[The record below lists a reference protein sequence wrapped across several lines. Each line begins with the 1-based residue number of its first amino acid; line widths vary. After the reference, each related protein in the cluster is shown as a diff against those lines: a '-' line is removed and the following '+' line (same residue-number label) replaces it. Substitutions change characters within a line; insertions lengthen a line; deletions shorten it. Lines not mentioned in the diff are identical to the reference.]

1 MRRLI
6 AGVVAAVSFG
16 LVAGAVV
23 AADNPVKLEGATV
36 VSPEQARDLIAKGAI
51 AVDARSAAEYAEGH
65 IKGAVN
71 VVYKEKSEK
80 KPDFDASKD
89 SVDLAKLPADKGVP
103 LVTYCNGHDCWK
115 SYKLSVAALKAGY
128 KKIYWLRDGLP
139 GWKGKGY
146 AVE

>member
-1 MRRLI
+1 MIYRMSRAIL
-6 AGVVAAVSFG
+6 ALCCFFSVAA
-16 LVAGAVV
+16 AQAV
-23 AADNPVKLEGATV
+23 DNPASLDGATV
-36 VSPEQARDLIAKGAI
+36 VSPEQAKELQAKGAI
-51 AVDARSAAEYAEGH
+51 VVDARSAAEYAEGH
-65 IKGAVN
+65 IKGAVS
-71 VVYKEKSEK
+71 VPYKEKSEK
-80 KPDFDASKD
+80 KADFDASKD
-89 SVDLAKLPADKGVP
+89 SVDLAKLPADKGVS